1 MRMKQINVM
10 KHKKIPSLLY
20 CLWLVS
26 GQMVSSST
34 FADVNAIS
42 MTVKHTDIAELF
54 EMLSRQH
61 HVNILLS
68 PGVEGSVSVNLYDV
82 NIHDAIA
89 AIATAAGFVVESK
102 NNQYIIAKPSDAG
115 KTIAGGLKQI
125 KTFKIQY
132 SDATKTGDIVK
143 KYLSPYGRA
152 DVLVDRNVLVVED
165 LPEFVRQAEFLLD
178 QLDKAPAQILI
189 EAQILDIKLD
199 DDRALG
205 VDWSKTIG
213 DATVKFKDLAATA
226 ATGGM
231 FFTLLNKDIQITLNA
246 LSKRGQ
252 VTVLST
258 PKLLALEHED
268 AEVIIGKRTG
278 YKTILSVPNG
288 GGQLEQIQFLE
299 SGVILKVTP
308 YVDRQGGIMMKI
320 HPEVSTATLPN
331 DIPELATT
339 EVTTRVLVEDGQM
352 VFIGGLISN
361 DRSDLQN
368 GIPFLEDIPFI
379 GRLFSGSRETAKRA
393 ETVVMLKP
401 QIIHPRN
408 IPLITDQIKGV
419 EKFNNESGERAQK
432 IEEFFK
438 DRSDL
443 WDVPV
448 LPRK

>member
-1 MRMKQINVM
+1 MKYKVIL
-10 KHKKIPSLLY
+10 PLLY
-20 CLWLVS
+20 CLWMTAGQLVS
-26 GQMVSSST
+26 CPAV
-34 FADVNAIS
+34 ADVNAIS

-61 HVNILLS
+61 HVNIVLS

-82 NIHDAIA
+82 SIQDAIA

-102 NNQYIIAKPSDAG
+102 NNQYIIAKPAEAG

-165 LPEFVRQAEFLLD
+165 LPEFVRQAELLLD
-178 QLDKAPAQILI
+178 QLDRAPAQILI

-199 DDRALG
+199 DERALG

-226 ATGGM
+226 ASGGM
-231 FFTLLNKDIQITLNA
+231 FFTLLNKDIQVVLNA

-258 PKLLALEHED
+258 PKLLALEHEN
-268 AEVIIGKRTG
+268 AEVIIGARTG

-299 SGVILKVTP
+299 SGVILRVTP
-308 YVDRQGGIMMKI
+308 YVDRFGGIMMKI
-320 HPEVSTATLPN
+320 HPEVSTATLDN
-331 DIPELATT
+331 DIPNLATT
-339 EVTTRVLVEDGQM
+339 EVTTRVLVEDGEM

-361 DRSDLQN
+361 DVSNTQN

-379 GRLFSGSRETAKRA
+379 GRLFSGSNETAKKA
-393 ETVVMLKP
+393 ETVVLLKP
-401 QIIHPRN
+401 QIIRPRN
-408 IPLITDQIKGV
+408 MSLITDQTKGV
-419 EKFNNESGERAQK
+419 EKFNNESGEKAKK

-443 WDVPV
+443 WEVPV
-448 LPRK
+448 QPRK